1 MGFLG
6 KHKIWMNEE
15 TTTTTTKTTTTSTST
30 TAKTWIRRTNDPT
43 LLLSLSPSTPYMQT
57 YSYIGKNVLLFP
69 FHHKPPPLVP
79 RNAIYD
85 LRHRA
90 CAHKLAYFIFSIS
103 VCCLFWLFYVFSLP
117 PPPDVVV
124 AMVVGIWNY
133 CICCDCW
140 LLLSLFYGIKKKS
153 KPLKEP
159 TAGQPTD
166 RPDWIVP

>member
-1 MGFLG
+1 M
-6 KHKIWMNEE
+6 KKQ
-15 TTTTTTKTTTTSTST
+15 
-30 TAKTWIRRTNDPT
+30 RRRRRRRQQHQHP
-43 LLLSLSPSTPYMQT
+43 LLLRPEFAALMTPRCSSRFPHQHRHTCKHTRTSAKMFFCSLST
-57 YSYIGKNVLLFP
+57 K
-69 FHHKPPPLVP
+69 PPLVP

-159 TAGQPTD
+159 TAGQPTSQPTD
-166 RPDWIVP
+166 QTESCHSE